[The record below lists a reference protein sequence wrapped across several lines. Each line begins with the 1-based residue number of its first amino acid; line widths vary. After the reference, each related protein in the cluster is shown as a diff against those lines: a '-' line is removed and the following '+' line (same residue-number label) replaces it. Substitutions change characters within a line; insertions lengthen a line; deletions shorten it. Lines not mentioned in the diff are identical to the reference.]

1 MTNRTRL
8 FLYLTVLSLL
18 SGASSHAQQTNDG
31 DMEKNGVVQVG
42 LQDIAQFESDILAAQ
57 KHELQH
63 LPQSMQAKN
72 ILGWRFLDR
81 NSQSVGKVADVLL
94 DVQTGDFKKIK
105 VDPERLN
112 FVGPLYFDMK
122 AQNLEVED
130 SVIRCDMDKRQI
142 QDSQTTLGVVPQD
155 TGRLVSLANLSGAI
169 IYDRNKLQ
177 VGTVRG
183 AFGIEKDHKITYLD
197 AILAQTRQTVAIPL
211 NQLEIVQ
218 QYGIVEIRVTDEQL
232 AVMKR
237 LAR

>member
-1 MTNRTRL
+1 MINCNRI
-8 FLYLTVLSLL
+8 FLYLTLLSLL
-18 SGASSHAQQTNDG
+18 PGVDAYAQKLG
-31 DMEKNGVVQVG
+31 DINMEKSEAVQSDQ
-42 LQDIAQFESDILAAQ
+42 QDIAQFESDILAAQ

-63 LPQSMQAKN
+63 LPQSMQSKN

-81 NSQSVGKVADVLL
+81 NSQSVGKVADVFL

-112 FVGPLYFDMK
+112 FVGPLYFDMT

-142 QDSQTTLGVVPQD
+142 QDSQATLGISPLEAEHV
-155 TGRLVSLANLSGAI
+155 VSLASLSGAT
-169 IYDRNKLQ
+169 IYGRNKLQ

-197 AILAQTRQTVAIPL
+197 TVLAQTRQTVAIPL
-211 NQLEIVQ
+211 NQLETVQ
-218 QYGIVEIRVTDEQL
+218 QYGIVEIRITDEQL

>member
-1 MTNRTRL
+1 
-8 FLYLTVLSLL
+8 
-18 SGASSHAQQTNDG
+18 
-31 DMEKNGVVQVG
+31 MEKNGVVQVG

-63 LPQSMQAKN
+63 LPQSKQAKN

>member
-1 MTNRTRL
+1 MTNRIHL
-8 FLYLTVLSLL
+8 FLYLIVLSLL
-18 SGASSHAQQTNDG
+18 CGGSAQAQQDSSM
-31 DMEKNGVVQVG
+31 DMEKDKVVQVG

-57 KHELQH
+57 KHKLQH
-63 LPQSMQAKN
+63 LPQSMLAKN

-94 DVQTGDFKKIK
+94 DVQTGNFSKIK

-112 FVGPLYFDMK
+112 FVGPLYFDMR

-142 QDSQTTLGVVPQD
+142 QDSQATLTIVPQD
-155 TGRLVSLANLSGAI
+155 AMRLVSLADLSGAL
-169 IYDRNKLQ
+169 IYDRNRLQ

-211 NQLEIVQ
+211 SQLEIVK
-218 QYGIVEIRVTDEQL
+218 QYGIVEIWITDEQL

-237 LAR
+237 LAK